1 MIQTKSSWQ
10 ISNPVPTRDP
20 QCAEEERTEKTALL
34 MLPFSFSNK
43 LPVKCR
49 ALRTLI
55 IIKGSKT
62 VFEGQRCFIP
72 IPKLQG
78 ISRLRSRSFLVR
90 HIPYPSDPTP
100 TPDRSALDWPYVVSW
115 KVLCISSFQR
125 ERSRSRIRSRK
136 VSLAETESGV
146 VLSSASR
153 ELGTNSFVPLKFS
166 SKFNFES
173 IAGYCVIICIISS

>member
-1 MIQTKSSWQ
+1 MS
-10 ISNPVPTRDP
+10 
-20 QCAEEERTEKTALL
+20 C
-34 MLPFSFSNK
+34 F
-43 LPVKCR
+43 
-49 ALRTLI
+49 TLI
-55 IIKGSKT
+55 ISKT

-78 ISRLRSRSFLVR
+78 FSRLRSRTFRVC
-90 HIPYPSDPTP
+90 HIPSDQTP

-115 KVLCISSFQR
+115 KVLCMSSFQR

-153 ELGTNSFVPLKFS
+153 ELGTNSFSPLKFS

-173 IAGYCVIICIISS
+173 IAGHSKIVEEF

>member
-10 ISNPVPTRDP
+10 ISNPVSTRDP
-20 QCAEEERTEKTALL
+20 QCAEEERTKKTALL

-43 LPVKCR
+43 SPVKCR

-62 VFEGQRCFIP
+62 VFEGQRCFILN
-72 IPKLQG
+72 PKLQG
-78 ISRLRSRSFLVR
+78 FSRLRSRTFRVR
-90 HIPYPSDPTP
+90 HIPYPSDR
-100 TPDRSALDWPYVVSW
+100 TPDRSALVWPNVVSW
-115 KVLCISSFQR
+115 KVLCMSSFQR

-153 ELGTNSFVPLKFS
+153 ELGTNSFSPLKF
-166 SKFNFES
+166 NS
-173 IAGYCVIICIISS
+173 ILRINCIISS